1 VWFCSAGGNVSPPV
15 FFFGIF
21 QLVIAVGTLSAVLA
35 PGSRFARMWPGGAQ
49 QRPVRLTLGLAAS
62 YGAMGLYC
70 LAYGLLPVTSWP
82 GNNPDGGIAFV
93 VIFFAGLMLL
103 TIPRIIVTR
112 AIYRKA

>member
-1 VWFCSAGGNVSPPV
+1 VTPPV

-21 QLVIAVGTLSAVLA
+21 QLVIAIGTFSAAIA

-49 QRPVRLTLGLAAS
+49 QRPTRLTVQLAAS
-62 YGAMGLYC
+62 YAAMGIYC

-82 GNNPDGGIAFV
+82 GYNPDGGITFV
-93 VIFFAGLMLL
+93 VIFFAGLLLL
-103 TIPRIIVTR
+103 TIPRIVVTR